1 MRVEIVDSKIAV
13 DGQRYDSILEVLEYE
28 DLILQEK
35 PNFELSR
42 SLWDLD
48 FVCLENELEIEIET
62 YGTFRQSKVRLH
74 VGNKFLGDYLVIGNQ
89 VIVFSSAACSI
100 LHEISKHQMFPINE
114 ISISQFVF
122 LERLL
127 EREGHHF
134 TNRSALRKFFGKGI
148 ISSRE
153 SVARLTLSP
162 FAYQAIGTE
171 WILSC
176 FEHGDGG
183 VLLADV
189 MGLGKTL
196 QSIAVIND
204 LVSIG
209 KNNRLVVCPGTL
221 VDNWK
226 RELTK
231 FSPHLKVLIHTG
243 QWRYGIEKHL
253 MGYDLVITT
262 FETLNN
268 DIGLLSDIDW
278 QLVIVDEAQAIKNP
292 KAQRTKSLK
301 RLNAKYRLAVTGTP
315 IENSLMDIWSI
326 FDFLRPGYLGSYSE
340 FDNRTQS
347 SEIDAPQVHQLLSGY
362 MIRRDLD
369 DVGSQL
375 PPITLIN
382 HSLDWPSALD
392 QIYEEVRLEALAEF
406 RQSGGLVA
414 TTRLRKLTTHPR
426 LHGLETPS
434 NETLSPKFVVL
445 KDILEELF
453 RNGDKALIFAS
464 YNYMIDLIV
473 GEFSSIY
480 PNFLITN
487 LDGRVLT
494 EDRQPLIDEFNAAS
508 TPALLA
514 CNPIVAG
521 AGLNITGANHVIH
534 YNLEWN
540 PAKEDQA
547 SFRVYRPGQVKN
559 VFIHRF
565 FYAHTID
572 QVIDERVALKRELAA
587 QTVDGKL
594 TEEDFLAGLEVSP
607 GNFRHRN

>member
-1 MRVEIVDSKIAV
+1 MRVELLDSKIV
-13 DGQRYDSILEVLEYE
+13 IDGKRYDSILEVLAHE
-28 DLILQEK
+28 DLILQDL
-35 PNFELSR
+35 PNLELSR

-48 FVCLENELEIEIET
+48 FTCLNYESKIEIET
-62 YGTFRQSKVRLH
+62 FGIFRHSRIRLH
-74 VGNKFLGDYLVIGNQ
+74 FGDNFSGDYLVVENQ
-89 VIVFSSAACSI
+89 VIVFSSAASSI
-100 LHEISKHQMFPINE
+100 LREISKHQMLSLSE
-114 ISISQFVF
+114 ISISQLVF

-127 EREGHHF
+127 EAEGQHL
-134 TNRSALRKFFGKGI
+134 TNRSALRKFFGKGS
-148 ISSRE
+148 ISTRE
-153 SVARLTLSP
+153 SASKLTLDP
-162 FAYQAIGTE
+162 FSYQSIGAE

-176 FEHGDGG
+176 FEYGDGG

-204 LVSIG
+204 LASVG
-209 KNNRLVVCPGTL
+209 KSNRLVVCPGTL
-221 VDNWK
+221 VENWK
-226 RELTK
+226 RELSK
-231 FSPHLKVLIHTG
+231 FAPHLKVLIHTG

-268 DIGLLSDIDW
+268 DIGLLSDIEW

-292 KAQRTKSLK
+292 NAQRTKSLK
-301 RLNAKYRLAVTGTP
+301 RLNAKFRLAVTGTP
-315 IENSLMDIWSI
+315 IENSLIDIWSI
-326 FDFLRPGYLGSYSE
+326 FDFLRPGYLGTYSD
-340 FDNRTQS
+340 FANRTESQ
-347 SEIDAPQVHQLLSGY
+347 EIDAAGVHQLLSGY
-362 MIRRDLD
+362 MLRRDLE

-382 HSLDWPSALD
+382 HALEWPAALD
-392 QIYEEVRLEALAEF
+392 QIYEDVRLEALAEF

-434 NETLSPKFVVL
+434 NETLSPKFGVL
-445 KDILEELF
+445 KSILEELF

-473 GEFSSIY
+473 EEFSSRY
-480 PNFLITN
+480 PNFLVSN
-487 LDGRVLT
+487 LDGRILT
-494 EDRQPLIDEFNAAS
+494 EDRQPLVDDFNAVS

-607 GNFRHRN
+607 ANFRH

>member
-1 MRVEIVDSKIAV
+1 MRVELLDSKIV
-13 DGQRYDSILEVLEYE
+13 IDGKRYDSILEVLAHE
-28 DLILQEK
+28 DLILQAV
-35 PNFELSR
+35 PNLELSR

-48 FVCLENELEIEIET
+48 FTCLNNESRIEIEIF
-62 YGTFRQSKVRLH
+62 GIFRHSKIRLH
-74 VGNKFLGDYLVIGNQ
+74 FEDNFSGDYLVVDNQ
-89 VIVFSSAACSI
+89 VIVFSSAANSI
-100 LHEISKHQMFPINE
+100 LREISKHQMMPLTE
-114 ISISQFVF
+114 ITITQFVF

-127 EREGHHF
+127 ESEGHHF
-134 TNRSALRKFFGKGI
+134 TNRSALRNFFGKGR
-148 ISSRE
+148 ISTRE
-153 SVARLTLSP
+153 SASKLTLNP
-162 FAYQAIGTE
+162 FSYQSIGAE

-176 FEHGDGG
+176 FEYGDGG

-204 LVSIG
+204 LASIG
-209 KNNRLVVCPGTL
+209 KSNRLVVCPGTL
-221 VDNWK
+221 VENWK
-226 RELTK
+226 RELSK
-231 FSPHLKVLIHTG
+231 FAPHLKVLIHTG

-292 KAQRTKSLK
+292 NAQRTKSLK
-301 RLNAKYRLAVTGTP
+301 RLNAKFRLAVTGTP
-315 IENSLMDIWSI
+315 IENSLIDIWSI
-326 FDFLRPGYLGSYSE
+326 FDFLRPGYLGTYSD
-340 FDNRTQS
+340 FANRTESQ
-347 SEIDAPQVHQLLSGY
+347 EIDPVEVHQLLSGY
-362 MIRRDLD
+362 MLRRDLV

-382 HSLDWPSALD
+382 HSLEWPAALD
-392 QIYEEVRLEALAEF
+392 HIYEDVRLEALAEF

-426 LHGLETPS
+426 LHGLETPN
-434 NETLSPKFVVL
+434 NETLSPKFGAL
-445 KDILEELF
+445 KSILEELF

-473 GEFSSIY
+473 EEFSSTY
-480 PNFLITN
+480 PNFLVSN
-487 LDGRVLT
+487 LDGRIRT
-494 EDRQPLIDEFNAAS
+494 EDRQPLVDDFNAVS

-607 GNFRHRN
+607 ANFRH